1 MPRDPRAFL
10 WDVQEAGKAIANFT
24 SGLDAAAFA
33 AHPMAQ
39 ASVERK
45 FEVIGEALNQL
56 AKHHPQIA
64 PRIPDIAKI
73 VAFRNVLVHGYASVD
88 MSTVWNTVQSSLPRL
103 MANVQ
108 QLLDELGLD
117 PGRTPQTNP

>member
-1 MPRDPRAFL
+1 M
-10 WDVQEAGKAIANFT
+10 
-24 SGLDAAAFA
+24 DAAAFL
-33 AHPMAQ
+33 AHSMAQ

-56 AKHHPQIA
+56 SKHHPQVA
-64 PRIPDIAKI
+64 SRISDIAKI
-73 VAFRNVLVHGYASVD
+73 IAFRNVLIHGYASVD
-88 MSTVWNTVQSSLPRL
+88 VSTVWNTVQSSLPRL